1 MAYDRDETEYTLT
14 EEGWKVG
21 DDREHGIEVWVCQT
35 YQASG
40 WSREY
45 VSWRCVWAN
54 QGIPREER
62 NKVRNKHKEFLGTP
76 GRYGDRETTIG
87 MPL

>member
-14 EEGWKVG
+14 EKGWKVG
-21 DDREHGIEVWVCQT
+21 DDHENGIETWVRQT

-40 WSREY
+40 WSREQ
-45 VSWRCVWAN
+45 VSWHCVWAN
-54 QGIPREER
+54 EKISKEDR
-62 NKVRNKHKEFLGTP
+62 NKIRNKHKDFMGSP

-87 MPL
+87 TPL